1 VRTLILNLPTPELL
15 DGLLQHPATSRWLG
29 DRLGPTAVA
38 IADDRLAP
46 LQDALRDLG
55 IDLKAVQPSG
65 SIAID

>member
-1 VRTLILNLPTPELL
+1 
-15 DGLLQHPATSRWLG
+15 
-29 DRLGPTAVA
+29 VA

-55 IDLKAVQPSG
+55 IDLKAAQPSG